1 MGWRKVGSIGVDH
14 GAYQDYDSGSY
25 QDYDVGA
32 DEKPL
37 ANKAPGPSPAP
48 KFRLP
53 AGLAERLRSVP
64 SEPYDIYP
72 SYPSTTY
79 SSALSAN
86 TASSETTCHT
96 FIAPTGSYVVLN
108 PGDVTQEALFETFT
122 SNGRTSSDFIAGMIT
137 IYAQTGL
144 QGKSERVYAASS
156 EFHNPFQNMASIGN
170 RRKWQLGYII
180 VPGESMLTKF
190 FATVAIGTSN
200 AHLDHKVSVKNT
212 G

>member
-1 MGWRKVGSIGVDH
+1 
-14 GAYQDYDSGSY
+14 
-25 QDYDVGA
+25 
-32 DEKPL
+32 
-37 ANKAPGPSPAP
+37 
-48 KFRLP
+48 
-53 AGLAERLRSVP
+53 
-64 SEPYDIYP
+64 
-72 SYPSTTY
+72 
-79 SSALSAN
+79 
-86 TASSETTCHT
+86 
-96 FIAPTGSYVVLN
+96 
-108 PGDVTQEALFETFT
+108 
-122 SNGRTSSDFIAGMIT
+122 MIT

-190 FATVAIGTSN
+190 FCGTAIGTSQ